1 MALVSIVT
9 YKLPTRGSKYVNQN
23 EYNDLIN
30 PNEVIYSSFNSVKLI
45 KSEKG
50 DDKEI
55 ELWSVFLKDGSSFL
69 TSDGEIVGG
78 GLSRNLYSIETYYSR
93 TKNNKTLTPSNYSS
107 YINIDLIKT
116 IKFERYMVGEK
127 GDVPM
132 FNLNVYGSS
141 FIISETTKG
150 EFSSDFAQAK

>member
-1 MALVSIVT
+1 MGLVSLVS

-23 EYNDLIN
+23 GYNDLIN

-45 KSEKG
+45 KSDKG

-78 GLSRNLYSIETYYSR
+78 ELSRNLYSIETYYSR

-107 YINIDLIKT
+107 YINTGLIKY

-141 FIISETTKG
+141 FIISETTKD
-150 EFSSDFAQAK
+150 EFSTDATQAK